1 MEGKIEEIQSRI
13 AELTTKCSL
22 AAKESELLK
31 KILADKDQEVTK
43 GMEELE
49 ALYDFL
55 REQNAE
61 DFEELPPELPE
72 KPKAKRGHP
81 KMDPADRKK
90 MSKEKKAEYD
100 RMRYRERKGKAR
112 KVGRPSKEQKE
123 KEAEEEAMANI
134 VVKSIDEIN
143 EEAKAAGMSYGKF
156 VAQEQIKR
164 QSLEMRLARERR
176 HRRVAENESTEQ
188 REGISEQG

>member
-1 MEGKIEEIQSRI
+1 MVGKIEEIQSRI

-31 KILADKDQEVTK
+31 KLLEDKDKEVTK

-55 REQNAE
+55 HEQNVE
-61 DFEELPPELPE
+61 DIEELPPELPE

-81 KMDPADRKK
+81 KVDPADKK
-90 MSKEKKAEYD
+90 RMSKEKKAEYD
-100 RMRYRERKGKAR
+100 RKRYREKVGKAR

-123 KEAEEEAMANI
+123 KEAEEEAMANV

-143 EEAKAAGMSYGKF
+143 EEAKAAGMSYGKY
-156 VAQEQIKR
+156 VAQEQIKK
-164 QSLEMRLARERR
+164 QSEEMQLAREAR
-176 HRRVAENESTEQ
+176 HRREADESGEHS
-188 REGISEQG
+188 EGISQQD